1 MGSTCIYF
9 GGQGNEAQAPKYKLC
24 CIIIMMRPR
33 ARNQISHH
41 KFLINLLSSPKKQNY
56 LSKLNRYSFIYFLWT
71 KIKSCFYSTTYHVVW
86 TGVWNLGLALKAV
99 DSILKHEYQ
108 QSTQAFT
115 TYSQRSLE
123 FDCRRQ
129 QLEKKRCSKVY
140 ISQESRCGNHWE
152 KTSTFRYSFYLCIL
166 F

>member
-1 MGSTCIYF
+1 M
-9 GGQGNEAQAPKYKLC
+9 
-24 CIIIMMRPR
+24 
-33 ARNQISHH
+33 
-41 KFLINLLSSPKKQNY
+41 FLKVQNG
-56 LSKLNRYSFIYFLWT
+56 YFLQHCGL
-71 KIKSCFYSTTYHVVW
+71 KIMLLFYYYHVVW
-86 TGVWNLGLALKAV
+86 TGALNLGLALKAV

-140 ISQESRCGNHWE
+140 ISYEMWE
-152 KTSTFRYSFYLCIL
+152 LLGKTFHISLY
-166 F
+166 